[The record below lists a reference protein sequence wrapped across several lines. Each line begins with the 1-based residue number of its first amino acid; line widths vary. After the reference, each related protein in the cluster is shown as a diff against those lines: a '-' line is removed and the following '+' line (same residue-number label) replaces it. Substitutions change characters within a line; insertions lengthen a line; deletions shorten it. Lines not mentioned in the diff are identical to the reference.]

1 MKCEIFTYINFQLFI
16 AKGSK
21 TFGST
26 LNFQL
31 STKLDTYLTIS
42 SPSEAL
48 YKDKGSK
55 FYAFAYPVQ
64 TIEQIKEILAEK
76 RKEYY
81 DARHVCYAYM
91 LGYERNQFRANDD
104 GEPSGTAGR
113 PILGQINSSNLT
125 DILIIVVRYFGGTLL
140 GTSGLIQA
148 YKTSAAEAI
157 AAATI
162 EERIVEKTFVSKFGY
177 QDLNAVMRI
186 MKDFDL
192 AIVNQIQ
199 EMDCTLYFRIR
210 LGDIERVRDRFD
222 KLDFVSFEEEIIEI
236 EES

>member
-1 MKCEIFTYINFQLFI
+1 M
-16 AKGSK
+16 
-21 TFGST
+21 
-26 LNFQL
+26 
-31 STKLDTYLTIS
+31 DTYLTIS
-42 SPSEAL
+42 SVSEAL

-91 LGYERNQFRANDD
+91 LGYERDVFRANDD

-113 PILGQINSSNLT
+113 PILGQINSTNLT

-162 EERIVEKTFVSKFGY
+162 EERIMEKTFVSKFGY

-210 LGDIERVRDRFD
+210 LGDIERVKDRFD
-222 KLDFVSFEEEIIEI
+222 KLDFVSFEEDIIV
-236 EES
+236 EE

>member
-1 MKCEIFTYINFQLFI
+1 
-16 AKGSK
+16 
-21 TFGST
+21 
-26 LNFQL
+26 
-31 STKLDTYLTIS
+31 
-42 SPSEAL
+42 L

-222 KLDFVSFEEEIIEI
+222 KLDFVSFDEDIVALDE
-236 EES
+236 

>member
-1 MKCEIFTYINFQLFI
+1 M
-16 AKGSK
+16 
-21 TFGST
+21 
-26 LNFQL
+26 
-31 STKLDTYLTIS
+31 DTYLTIS

-91 LGYERNQFRANDD
+91 LGYERDVFRANDD

-113 PILGQINSSNLT
+113 PILGQINSTNLT

-210 LGDIERVRDRFD
+210 LGDIDRVRDRFD
-222 KLDFVSFEEEIIEI
+222 KLDFVSFDEEEIKNDD
-236 EES
+236 

>member
-1 MKCEIFTYINFQLFI
+1 MNDEY
-16 AKGSK
+16 K
-21 TFGST
+21 T
-26 LNFQL
+26 
-31 STKLDTYLTIS
+31 IE
-42 SPSEAL
+42 SPSEGI
-48 YKDKGSK
+48 YKEKGSK
-55 FYAFAYPVQ
+55 FLAFAYPVYS
-64 TIEQIKEILAEK
+64 IDEIKEIVAK
-76 RKEYY
+76 INKDYY
-81 DARHVCYAYM
+81 DARHRCYAWK
-91 LGYERNQFRANDD
+91 LGLDENNFRANDD

-210 LGDIERVRDRFD
+210 LSDIDRVRDRFD
-222 KLDFVSFEEEIIEI
+222 KLDFVSFEEEEI
-236 EES
+236 KNDD

>member
-1 MKCEIFTYINFQLFI
+1 M
-16 AKGSK
+16 
-21 TFGST
+21 
-26 LNFQL
+26 
-31 STKLDTYLTIS
+31 DTYLTIS
-42 SPSEAL
+42 SSSEAL

-162 EERIVEKTFVSKFGY
+162 EECIVEKTFVSKFGY

-222 KLDFVSFEEEIIEI
+222 KLDFVSFEENIIEV
-236 EES
+236 E

>member
-1 MKCEIFTYINFQLFI
+1 
-16 AKGSK
+16 
-21 TFGST
+21 
-26 LNFQL
+26 
-31 STKLDTYLTIS
+31 LDTYLTIS
-42 SPSEAL
+42 SVSEAL

-64 TIEQIKEILAEK
+64 TVEQIKEILAEK

-222 KLDFVSFEEEIIEI
+222 KLDFVSFEEEIVES

>member
-1 MKCEIFTYINFQLFI
+1 M
-16 AKGSK
+16 
-21 TFGST
+21 
-26 LNFQL
+26 
-31 STKLDTYLTIS
+31 DTYLTIS

-91 LGYERNQFRANDD
+91 LGYEREVFRANDD

-113 PILGQINSSNLT
+113 PILGQINSTNLT

-157 AAATI
+157 AVATI

-210 LGDIERVRDRFD
+210 LGDIERVKDRFD
-222 KLDFVSFEEEIIEI
+222 KLDFVSFEEDIIV
-236 EES
+236 EE

>member
-1 MKCEIFTYINFQLFI
+1 MKVKIEISIFQFSIFQFSILNSQFSI
-16 AKGSK
+16 
-21 TFGST
+21 
-26 LNFQL
+26 LNFN
-31 STKLDTYLTIS
+31 LDTYLTIS
-42 SPSEAL
+42 SVSEAL

-64 TIEQIKEILAEK
+64 TLEQIKEILAEK

-222 KLDFVSFEEEIIEI
+222 KLDFVSFEEEIIEV

>member
-1 MKCEIFTYINFQLFI
+1 M
-16 AKGSK
+16 
-21 TFGST
+21 
-26 LNFQL
+26 
-31 STKLDTYLTIS
+31 DTYLTIS

-91 LGYERNQFRANDD
+91 LGYERDVFRANDD

-113 PILGQINSSNLT
+113 PILGQINSTNLT

-210 LGDIERVRDRFD
+210 LGDIERVKDRFD
-222 KLDFVSFEEEIIEI
+222 KLDFVSFEEDIIV
-236 EES
+236 EE

>member
-1 MKCEIFTYINFQLFI
+1 M
-16 AKGSK
+16 
-21 TFGST
+21 
-26 LNFQL
+26 
-31 STKLDTYLTIS
+31 DTYLTIS

-64 TIEQIKEILAEK
+64 TVEQIKDILAEK

-162 EERIVEKTFVSKFGY
+162 EERIVEKTFMSRFGY

-192 AIVNQIQ
+192 AIVNQVQ

-210 LGDIERVRDRFD
+210 LSDIDRVRDRFD
-222 KLDFVSFEEEIIEI
+222 KLDFVSFDEYV
-236 EES
+236 EESTDTE

>member
-1 MKCEIFTYINFQLFI
+1 M
-16 AKGSK
+16 
-21 TFGST
+21 
-26 LNFQL
+26 
-31 STKLDTYLTIS
+31 DTYLTIS

-91 LGYERNQFRANDD
+91 LGYEREVFRANDD

-210 LGDIERVRDRFD
+210 LGDIERVKDRFD
-222 KLDFVSFEEEIIEI
+222 KLDFVSFDEDIIEG
-236 EES
+236 E

>member
-1 MKCEIFTYINFQLFI
+1 M
-16 AKGSK
+16 
-21 TFGST
+21 
-26 LNFQL
+26 
-31 STKLDTYLTIS
+31 DTYLTIS

-64 TIEQIKEILAEK
+64 TVEQIKEILAEK

-91 LGYERNQFRANDD
+91 LGYERGVFRANDD

-157 AAATI
+157 AVATI

-192 AIVNQIQ
+192 AIVNQVQ
-199 EMDCTLYFRIR
+199 EMDCTLYFRVR
-210 LGDIERVRDRFD
+210 LGEIDRVRERFD

-236 EES
+236 EE

>member
-1 MKCEIFTYINFQLFI
+1 M
-16 AKGSK
+16 
-21 TFGST
+21 
-26 LNFQL
+26 
-31 STKLDTYLTIS
+31 DTYLTKS
-42 SPSEAL
+42 SVSEAL

-64 TIEQIKEILAEK
+64 TVEQIKEILAEK

-91 LGYERNQFRANDD
+91 LGYERNVFRANDD

-192 AIVNQIQ
+192 AIVNQVQ
-199 EMDCTLYFRIR
+199 EMDCTLYFRMR
-210 LGDIERVRDRFD
+210 LSDIDRVRDRFD
-222 KLDFVSFEEEIIEI
+222 KLDFVSFEEDIIETAD
-236 EES
+236 

>member
-1 MKCEIFTYINFQLFI
+1 M
-16 AKGSK
+16 
-21 TFGST
+21 
-26 LNFQL
+26 
-31 STKLDTYLTIS
+31 DTYLTIL

-91 LGYERNQFRANDD
+91 LGYERDVFRANDD

-148 YKTSAAEAI
+148 YKTSATEAI

-186 MKDFDL
+186 LKDFNL

-222 KLDFVSFEEEIIEI
+222 KLDFVSFEEDIIEV
-236 EES
+236 E

>member
-1 MKCEIFTYINFQLFI
+1 MKCEIFTYINFQL
-16 AKGSK
+16 S
-21 TFGST
+21 TFNS
-26 LNFQL
+26 QL

-42 SPSEAL
+42 SVSEAL

-64 TIEQIKEILAEK
+64 TVEQIKEILAEK

-222 KLDFVSFEEEIIEI
+222 KLDFVSFEEDIIEI
-236 EES
+236 E

>member
-1 MKCEIFTYINFQLFI
+1 MHY
-16 AKGSK
+16 
-21 TFGST
+21 T
-26 LNFQL
+26 LSIVNCAL
-31 STKLDTYLTIS
+31 CIDKVDTYLTIS
-42 SPSEAL
+42 SVSEAL

-64 TIEQIKEILAEK
+64 TVEQIKEILAEK

-91 LGYERNQFRANDD
+91 LGYERNVFRANDD

-210 LGDIERVRDRFD
+210 LSDIDRVRDRFD
-222 KLDFVSFEEEIIEI
+222 KLDFVSFEEDIIET
-236 EES
+236 E